1 MSQDAKRKKD
11 KVRFEEENV
20 WMSLEDFQKGKAKD
34 LHDVKNLRIEQDFN
48 LSKPESMKYFKGNKL
63 VMPLEGY
70 LEEHEIQAESTR
82 KLKNL
87 EELQRIQFKKVID
100 GLDLWNNE
108 LKNKK
113 RKEAMGQQQQICLEY
128 PEFQSQSKKK
138 QQQDPEIDMRLINSI
153 VNVPEEDINKPL
165 IRIDYNINQKQVDK
179 YHEKQDLKIKSID
192 LIDDDH
198 VSEKTIKLKEQKE
211 NEKRNSIIM
220 CFPKS
225 LSQIPTR
232 PVTLTSLKIKN
243 INDFKHKTV
252 SRYIID
258 QDNKVVMKTD
268 AQLQAEQ
275 NNQIINQIFKNKL
288 SRVVESE
295 KPQSKKDYQEI
306 VNNQTALFKNETLA
320 HFKSLHYLNNSE
332 NGTIINSLRDP
343 GHRKYGTI
351 EYKKLYSELF
361 EDKLIKKNIKLEKE
375 KQQLAQQRNYLDEK
389 EKNLFTAY
397 QNHLQNYRSNKETLN
412 KLRVLLN
419 INSQKRKAKNEEIK
433 IVAEEYGNLIKQM
446 ESENVNS
453 LLNQIEGKK
462 NKRATLMAAVNPF
475 NDQIEILQEK
485 KLDALSDIK
494 MQVTELDEELKQI
507 QEEVEQAQK
516 DYQNAKE
523 KKNEVK
529 FLIKQ
534 HFLQQLSKEI
544 NEKNPKSLVWI
555 VVKLLNIKEQ
565 ITYNIFPD
573 YLEEKNIQFL
583 IQMANLEIQKN
594 EKQALMKSVN
604 SQRFHNLQLS
614 YQQKMMQFQ
623 STGKKQRNN
632 SSITAFSSQT
642 SINPSLNTG
651 VESTN
656 KLSFVKKPVLV
667 FDNNI
672 NENQV
677 IFQIDGQ
684 QNYISEQTLS
694 QQQIDNQLKEIKLA
708 EEQYKNLL
716 QQIEETK
723 QSEFERLCT
732 KYLKL
737 KKDCKNIFYAI
748 FGFNEGEK
756 LLYEFERRKVKI
768 EHLIDSNKTFQFSKA
783 VGPQANI
790 IANNNLLNAQTSV
803 SSKLSLM
810 ESPVNN
816 NNISVQGSIS
826 PRKLSTPDTS
836 SLPYQLTNRYMPVQN
851 RSNSNSLTEKVLDP
865 IKNNKLQLS
874 LRQSALDQFK
884 RSVEY
889 QVANQL
895 QDAFQLFSPR
905 IAPSIKKKIFE
916 MSQKSENGSA
926 SASMASPRSPNSN
939 FAKQFQSFTSGN
951 QEKKKVGFYN
961 TIKDQISDQKNNTS
975 LGINIKKSFSQY
987 QNIQLTKQKAPFL
1000 SNFFTKEDKTPLTNL
1015 QSPISSEIQSFSF
1028 SSPLISDAKVLQF
1041 TESDFSRNSYSQ
1053 TNAKLAV
1060 KIRNFLDDKN
1070 NFKKDE

>member
-1 MSQDAKRKKD
+1 MSQDVKRRKD
-11 KVRFEEENV
+11 KVRFEEETV

-70 LEEHEIQAESTR
+70 LEEEEIQAASTR

-113 RKEAMGQQQQICLEY
+113 RIEAMSEQQQICLEY

-138 QQQDPEIDMRLINSI
+138 QQDPEIDMRLVNSI
-153 VNVPEEDINKPL
+153 VNVPEEDIKKPL
-165 IRIDYNINQKQVDK
+165 IHIDYNISQKRAKHHDN
-179 YHEKQDLKIKSID
+179 QDLKIKSID
-192 LIDDDH
+192 MIDDD
-198 VSEKTIKLKEQKE
+198 VSETKVNLKEQKE
-211 NEKRNSIIM
+211 NERRNSIIM

-252 SRYIID
+252 SRYIVD

-288 SRVVESE
+288 SKVVENE

-332 NGTIINSLRDP
+332 NGTMVSSLRDP
-343 GHRKYGTI
+343 GHPKYGTI

-375 KQQLAQQRNYLDEK
+375 KQQLFSQRKYLDEK
-389 EKNLFTAY
+389 EKNLFAAY
-397 QNHLQNYRSNKETLN
+397 QNHLQNYRSYKETLN

-433 IVAEEYGNLIKQM
+433 IVSEEYDILIKKM
-446 ESENVNS
+446 ESENVSS
-453 LLNQIEGKK
+453 LLRQIEGKK
-462 NKRATLMAAVNPF
+462 NKRATLIAANPY
-475 NDQIEILQEK
+475 NDQIEVLQEK
-485 KLDALSDIK
+485 KLDALADMK
-494 MQVTELDEELKQI
+494 MQVVELDEELKSI

-529 FLIKQ
+529 FLMKQ

-573 YLEEKNIQFL
+573 YLEEKSIQYL

-594 EKQALMKSVN
+594 EKQAQMKSMQN
-604 SQRFHNLQLS
+604 SQRFHNLQQS

-623 STGKKQRNN
+623 SNGKKQRNN
-632 SSITAFSSQT
+632 SSITAFSSST

-651 VESTN
+651 LESTN
-656 KLSFVKKPVLV
+656 KLSYVKKPVLV
-667 FDNNI
+667 YDNNI

-677 IFQIDGQ
+677 IFQIDNQ
-684 QNYISEQTLS
+684 QNYFSEQGLS
-694 QQQIDNQLKEIKLA
+694 KQQIDSQFKEIKIA

-723 QSEFERLCT
+723 QSEFERLCS

-737 KKDCKNIFYAI
+737 NKDCKNIFFTL

-756 LLYEFERRKVKI
+756 LYYEFERRKIKI

-783 VGPQANI
+783 IGPQANV
-790 IANNNLLNAQTSV
+790 IAKNNLVNAQAHVSNKMSLTELPTNNNSIHN
-803 SSKLSLM
+803 
-810 ESPVNN
+810 
-816 NNISVQGSIS
+816 QGSIS
-826 PRKLSTPDTS
+826 HRKLSTPDTS
-836 SLPYQLTNRYMPVQN
+836 SLPYQLTNRYMPIKN
-851 RSNSNSLTEKVLDP
+851 RSNNNSLTEKVQLLDP
-865 IKNNKLQLS
+865 IKNNNQSQLS
-874 LRQSALDQFK
+874 LRQSAFEQFK
-884 RSVEY
+884 RSVDY
-889 QVANQL
+889 QDANQF

-916 MSQKSENGSA
+916 MSQKSENGST
-926 SASMASPRSPNSN
+926 SVGMTSPRSPNS
-939 FAKQFQSFTSGN
+939 KIGKEYQSFTSGN
-951 QEKKKVGFYN
+951 QEKKKVGFFN
-961 TIKDQISDQKNNTS
+961 TIKDQKNNTS
-975 LGINIKKSFSQY
+975 FGSNIKKSFSQY
-987 QNIQLTKQKAPFL
+987 QNNIQLTKQKAPFL
-1000 SNFFTKEDKTPLTNL
+1000 SNFFTKEDKTPLSNL
-1015 QSPISSEIQSFSF
+1015 QSPISSGIQSFSF
-1028 SSPLISDAKVLQF
+1028 SSPLISDAKISQF
-1041 TESDFSRNSYSQ
+1041 TESDFSRNNYSQ
-1053 TNAKLAV
+1053 INAKLSV
-1060 KIRNFLDDKN
+1060 KVSNFLDDKN